1 MLRTELLFCSVGIM
15 LLTASS
21 VCRADV
27 TEVRFAGS
35 LSQSAD
41 GEDLILREFE
51 ALLLHSNGGSFFH
64 VLDDEREGCPWPES
78 FGQLSG
84 TGTAGP
90 HLQYEY
96 DGNSYSIA
104 LPPLVMNLPQD
115 VAEGA
120 TWTVGTWAFEA
131 TGTDTEGGQQFWK
144 LAATERRGRRQSLKV
159 LADNHT
165 LLSGTL
171 DVFMGQGDRFELTLK
186 QVASNPL
193 PPAAAERVQQLQT
206 QLLALQRDLK
216 RRTGS
221 QIADLSPRQI
231 EAAAAKIDQLT
242 VLAKDTPLQE
252 AVLRI
257 RRNVERQQL
266 RLGKAMNR
274 QDELLSKPAP
284 GFSLELVTGGR
295 LESDS
300 LAGKT
305 VVLHFWKYAEKP
317 LSEPYGQVGYL
328 EFLYNKRKAENV
340 QVVGIAMNPALQQTE
355 SSRSAKRTARKL
367 IEFMNLSYPVG
378 YDDGSLLRAFGD
390 PRDSDGKLP
399 LWVVI
404 TPAGKIAHYHGGFYE
419 VDQRYGLKEL
429 DDVLGQ

>member
-1 MLRTELLFCSVGIM
+1 MLRTELLLCSFGIM
-15 LLTASS
+15 LLTAGS
-21 VCRADV
+21 VCSAEV
-27 TEVRFAGS
+27 TEVRFVGS
-35 LSQSAD
+35 LSQSTG

-51 ALLLHSNGGSFFH
+51 AVLLHSNDGAFFH

-78 FGQLSG
+78 FGQLHN
-84 TGTAGP
+84 TGTPAP
-90 HLQYEY
+90 HLLYEY
-96 DGNSYSIA
+96 DGNGYSIA
-104 LPPLVMNLPQD
+104 LPPLMMALPQD
-115 VAEGA
+115 VAEGSK
-120 TWTVGTWAFEA
+120 WTVGTWAFEA
-131 TGTDTEGGQQFWK
+131 TGTGTEGGQKVWK
-144 LAATERRGRRQSLKV
+144 LAATERRGRRQSLEI
-159 LADNHT
+159 LADNQT
-165 LLSGTL
+165 LHSATL

-186 QVASNPL
+186 QVTSKPL
-193 PPAAAERVQQLQT
+193 SDAAADRVQQLRT

-221 QIADLSPRQI
+221 QIADLSARQI

-257 RRNVERQQL
+257 RRDVERQQR
-266 RLGKAMNR
+266 RLGKAMDR
-274 QDELLSKPAP
+274 RDELLSKPAP

-300 LAGKT
+300 LTGKT
-305 VVLHFWKYAEKP
+305 IVLHFWKYAEKP

-340 QVVGIAMNPALQQTE
+340 QVVGVAMNPALQQAE

-419 VDQRYGLKEL
+419 VDQRDGLKEL
-429 DDVLGQ
+429 DDVLNK